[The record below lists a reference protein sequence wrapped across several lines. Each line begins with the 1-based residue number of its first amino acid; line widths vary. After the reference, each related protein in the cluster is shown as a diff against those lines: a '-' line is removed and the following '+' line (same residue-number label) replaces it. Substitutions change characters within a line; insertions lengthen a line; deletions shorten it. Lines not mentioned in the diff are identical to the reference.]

1 MCCNSFK
8 LRSPK
13 KRQKKIQYG
22 WVGWLGFGRDDL
34 TPGRF
39 GNPDL
44 LKILTTYDSKQ
55 AMQQKLNTLLTFKK
69 NRTEKKISNERNNV

>member
-22 WVGWLGFGRDDL
+22 WVGSLVFGRDDL
-34 TPGRF
+34 IPGRF

-44 LKILTTYDSKQ
+44 T
-55 AMQQKLNTLLTFKK
+55 
-69 NRTEKKISNERNNV
+69 